1 MLATQR
7 LTVRT
12 SHVEFRVLMT
22 LAEHADRVGTHAW
35 PGINTIAD
43 EAQMERKTVWKC
55 LQSLQILG
63 LITGE
68 KGRGRSNT
76 TVWTLAFMVQDTLLI
91 GVTGTPIEP
100 VKGVP
105 TPPLVE
111 YDEGV
116 KGVPQTP
123 IGVHQTPFRVVKGVP
138 QTPEPSKKERKE
150 ESSLRSLTRK
160 RVRENT
166 KALASSTASST
177 ENGFETF
184 WESYPRKVGKG
195 AARKAYTSAIGRGAD
210 PVEVLA
216 AIGQQRWSPEVQY
229 RPHAST
235 WLNADR
241 WLDDPEAAAPL
252 PAPPGPSAAMLR
264 IQQRDH
270 DLRIIAGRIPGNDD
284 DLFIPNMQT
293 RFLQ

>member
-12 SHVEFRVLMT
+12 SHAEFRVLMT
-22 LAEHADRVGTHAW
+22 LAMHADRIGPSAW
-35 PGINTIAD
+35 PAINTIAD
-43 EAQMERKTVWKC
+43 EAQTDRKTVWRS
-55 LQSLQILG
+55 LVSLQKLG
-63 LITGE
+63 LISSDDSRN
-68 KGRGRSNT
+68 RGKV
-76 TVWTLAFMVQDTLLI
+76 TVWTLTFMPSAV
-91 GVTGTPIEP
+91 GTTS
-100 VKGVP
+100 GA
-105 TPPLVE
+105 TPLVHAQTS
-111 YDEGV
+111 GLTPLV
-116 KGVPQTP
+116 AVTTSNPTSGLTPLVGGQTSGLTPQTS
-123 IGVHQTPFRVVKGVP
+123 GVAPPK
-138 QTPEPSKKERKE
+138 PSKKESKE
-150 ESSLRSLTRK
+150 EGSLRSPTRK
-160 RVRENT
+160 RVREST
-166 KALASSTASST
+166 KATASSTVPST

-195 AARKAYTSAIGRGAD
+195 AARKAYASAIGRGAD
-210 PVEVLA
+210 PVEVLS
-216 AIGQQRWSPEVQY
+216 AIGLQRWSPEVQF

-270 DLRIIAGRIPGNDD
+270 DLLIIAGRIPGNDD